1 MRRILTAV
9 LLLFAFVGVAGACYG
24 SGDQPKPS
32 GGTTY

>member
-1 MRRILTAV
+1 MTRIFAAILI
-9 LLLFAFVGVAGACYG
+9 LFAFVGVAGACYG

>member
-1 MRRILTAV
+1 MRRILAAIFV
-9 LLLFAFVGVAGACYG
+9 LCAFVGVAGACYG